1 VADIPYQSLVISSE
15 NKIIASGWHRMQLAS
30 WISNFSGLRVGDG
43 LQASAGWIAVF
54 TLVGYLLGSIPFSV
68 WLGRI
73 STGKDIR
80 NSHPDGNPGAANAWR
95 AGGWKLG
102 AAVLVLDFLKGALP
116 VALCHYQLGFSGWQ
130 LLPIAL
136 APIAGHAFSL
146 FLGGRGGKA
155 LAVTFGVW
163 TGLTA
168 FAGPLVLGFLFTVLI
183 NFLEPAWAVMTGM
196 AGLLLYL
203 LVQPEPAALV
213 LTWVG
218 NFAILAWKHR
228 AELRAPIR
236 KSQS

>member
-1 VADIPYQSLVISSE
+1 VDVGSEIGPGWVAVLSLV
-15 NKIIASGWHRMQLAS
+15 G
-30 WISNFSGLRVGDG
+30 FV
-43 LQASAGWIAVF
+43 
-54 TLVGYLLGSIPFSV
+54 LGSIPFSV
-68 WLGRI
+68 WLGRRF
-73 STGKDIR
+73 TGTDIR
-80 NSHPDGNPGAANAWR
+80 RAHPDANPGAANAWR

-116 VALCHYQLGFSGWQ
+116 VAYAHYQMSISGLA

-136 APIAGHAFSL
+136 APVAGHAFSP

-163 TGLTA
+163 TGLTSVE
-168 FAGPLVLGFLFTVLI
+168 GPLVLGMLFTILI
-183 NFLEPAWAVMTGM
+183 NLLQPAWAVMSGM

-203 LVQPEPAALV
+203 LARLAPMALV

-228 AELRAPIR
+228 GELHSPIR
-236 KSQS
+236 KTQE

>member
-1 VADIPYQSLVISSE
+1 
-15 NKIIASGWHRMQLAS
+15 MQLAS
-30 WISNFSGLRVGDG
+30 WISNFSGLRVGEG
-43 LQASAGWIAVF
+43 LEASVGGIALF
-54 TLVGYLLGSIPFSV
+54 SLVGYLLGSIPFSV
-68 WLGRI
+68 WLGRRF
-73 STGKDIR
+73 TGTDIR
-80 NSHPDGNPGAANAWR
+80 RSHPDGNPGAANAWR
-95 AGGWKLG
+95 AGGWRLG

-116 VALCHYQLGFSGWQ
+116 VAFCHYQLGFSRWQ

-183 NFLEPAWAVMTGM
+183 NFLEPAWAVMSGM
-196 AGLLLYL
+196 VGLLLYL
-203 LVQPEPAALV
+203 LFQPNLAALI
-213 LTWVG
+213 LIWAG
-218 NFAILAWKHR
+218 NFVILAWKHR
-228 AELRAPIR
+228 AELRVPIR